1 MRGTA
6 IIICMMNIMGNVA
19 IYVNTQRVVGAS
31 EEGLCV
37 IVQAGVK
44 KAALAAFWGSG
55 EQGYSLTFFS
65 SSAAPSLVLS
75 QPF

>member
-6 IIICMMNIMGNVA
+6 IIVCMMNIMGNVA

-37 IVQAGVK
+37 IALAGVK
-44 KAALAAFWGSG
+44 KAALAAF
-55 EQGYSLTFFS
+55 
-65 SSAAPSLVLS
+65 
-75 QPF
+75 